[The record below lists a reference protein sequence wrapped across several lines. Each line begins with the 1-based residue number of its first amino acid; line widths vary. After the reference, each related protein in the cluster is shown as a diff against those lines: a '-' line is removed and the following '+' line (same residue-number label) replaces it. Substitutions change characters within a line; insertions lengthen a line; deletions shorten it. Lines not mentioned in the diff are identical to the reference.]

1 MEIERVWLRVFSV
14 LCFIEETTTPVPV
27 VTTTIAET
35 TTLVTQQE
43 TTTQGTANFI
53 RLCNSRNLVPLTT
66 AL

>member
-14 LCFIEETTTPVPV
+14 LCFIEETTTAVPV
-27 VTTTIAET
+27 VTTTT
-35 TTLVTQQE
+35 TVVTQQE